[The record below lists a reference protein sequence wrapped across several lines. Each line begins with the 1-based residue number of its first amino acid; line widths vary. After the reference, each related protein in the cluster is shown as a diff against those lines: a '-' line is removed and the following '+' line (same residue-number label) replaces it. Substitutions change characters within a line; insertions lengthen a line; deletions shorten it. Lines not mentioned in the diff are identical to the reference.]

1 MAVIDLQHAADIQ
14 AIKALIQAFFDSINA
29 ADPKS
34 LQGHFFPS
42 AGLTIIRQDPPRPD
56 PEEEEE
62 SSAAGKREEE
72 SSEGQEEEK
81 LTVVIRTDIERFVK
95 LLEEGQKRR
104 EGQPPGPVLH
114 EAPDLAATEVRLDGL
129 FATAWAPFRVT
140 FDGVL
145 HHYGTMAYTLG
156 KTAVASGGGGG
167 GAKEWKIEGLT
178 QNYRRTPGWPESH
191 GADAI

>member
-1 MAVIDLQHAADIQ
+1 MAVIDLQHAEDVE

-56 PEEEEE
+56 PEEQEAAAPS
-62 SSAAGKREEE
+62 SSAAAAA
-72 SSEGQEEEK
+72 EEK

-114 EAPDLAATEVRLDGL
+114 EAPDLGATEVRVDAL
-129 FATAWAPFRVT
+129 FATAWSPFRVT

-156 KTAVASGGGGG
+156 KTAVASGGS
-167 GAKEWKIEGLT
+167 GAGTGAKKEWKIEGLT

-191 GADAI
+191 GADVI